1 MKSGVPRVV
10 DPDVRRADLA
20 EAVWGV
26 VRRAGLD
33 GASVRAVARE
43 AGLSMGSLRHYFGT
57 HSELL
62 IFAMRMVVDRIE
74 RRVAGLQ
81 IPDDPRRA
89 AETVLLEL
97 LPLDDERQAE
107 NEVWLAFTA
116 RALVDPALRAL
127 RDEGYDLLRNACLRW
142 VRQLVGPDRSPND
155 VDLET
160 DRLFALLDGLAV
172 HAAMR
177 PAQSGPKLLT
187 AVLSHHLDELATR
200 RGACRDALGDPGRD
214 QPGGAGPPE
223 PS

>member
-1 MKSGVPRVV
+1 
-10 DPDVRRADLA
+10 
-20 EAVWGV
+20 V
-26 VRRAGLD
+26 VRREGLD

-62 IFAMRMVVDRIE
+62 VFAMQMVIDRIE
-74 RRVAGLQ
+74 RRVATLQ
-81 IPDDPRRA
+81 VPADPRRA

-97 LPLDDERQAE
+97 LPLDDERRAE

-142 VRQLVGPDRSPND
+142 VRQLVAPGRSPSD
-155 VDLET
+155 IDLET

-177 PAQSGPKLLT
+177 PAQSGPELLT
-187 AVLSHHLDELATR
+187 AVLARHLDDLATR
-200 RGACRDALGDPGRD
+200 
-214 QPGGAGPPE
+214 
-223 PS
+223 

>member
-1 MKSGVPRVV
+1 MPRVV
-10 DPDVRRADLA
+10 DPAERRSSLA
-20 EAVWGV
+20 EAVWRV
-26 VRRAGLD
+26 IRREGLD

-62 IFAMRMVVDRIE
+62 IFAMRMVIDRIE
-74 RRVAGLQ
+74 RRVAGLHV
-81 IPDDPRRA
+81 PDDPRRA

-97 LPLDDERQAE
+97 LPLDGERHAE

-127 RDEGYDLLRNACLRW
+127 RDEGYDLLRNACHEW
-142 VRQLVGPDRSPND
+142 VRQLVAPACSPSD
-155 VDLET
+155 VEVET

-177 PAQSGPKLLT
+177 PAQFGPDLLT
-187 AVLSHHLDELATR
+187 AVLARHLDQLATR
-200 RGACRDALGDPGRD
+200 
-214 QPGGAGPPE
+214 
-223 PS
+223 

>member
-1 MKSGVPRVV
+1 MPRVV
-10 DPDVRRADLA
+10 DPVARRNDLA
-20 EAVWGV
+20 EAVWRV
-26 VRRAGLD
+26 IRREGLE

-57 HSELL
+57 QSELL
-62 IFAMRMVVDRIE
+62 IFAMRMVMDRIG
-74 RRVAGLQ
+74 RRVGGLP

-97 LPLDDERQAE
+97 LPLDDERRAE

-127 RDEGYDLLRNACLRW
+127 RDEGYDLLRSTCLRW
-142 VRQLVGPDRSPND
+142 VRQLIGPTRPRGD

-177 PAQSGPKLLT
+177 PAQSSSKLLA
-187 AVLSHHLDELATR
+187 AVLARHLDELA
-200 RGACRDALGDPGRD
+200 AC
-214 QPGGAGPPE
+214 
-223 PS
+223 